1 MFKIGND
8 IVLISRM
15 EKSAKNQ
22 RFLENVFTQGELA
35 HCKTAQSL
43 AGVFAA
49 KEAYLKALGTG
60 LVRPLN
66 RVEIIYDKNNKPHIA
81 GCEKCDI
88 SISHDGDYAAAVAIV
103 WD

>member
-8 IVLISRM
+8 IVLISRV
-15 EKSAKNQ
+15 EKSAENK
-22 RFLENVFTQGELA
+22 RFLEKVFTPGELL

-60 LVRPLN
+60 ITKPLSS
-66 RVEIIYDKNNKPHIA
+66 VEIVYDKKNKPHIA
-81 GCEKCDI
+81 GAENCDI